1 MSAKI
6 DSLSRIRPAEGRV
19 ELAAVVERLRISR
32 DITHNIRLGG
42 QIRELPSAAILKNVV
57 EGLTI
62 SLFPT
67 HLGPTGVSREGIDI
81 FVGNTLQTAT
91 ARLIEQVHRGLQ
103 FDLTDLPPAAQR
115 RRSVE
120 IVQGLVNDLPA
131 IRALL
136 VSDIKAAYR
145 RDTSAGSL
153 AEVLLAYRSALA
165 IIHHRIA
172 HSLHRLGAKL
182 VARVISGFTF
192 ASTAIDIHPGASI
205 GSGLFIDSGAGV
217 VIGETAV
224 IGENVVLHQNVTLGS
239 AEAISSGET
248 PTPKGGL
255 RHPILE
261 DNVVIHAGAT
271 ILGRISIGAGSVIGG
286 NVWLTRSVPAGS
298 VITQASNIRSDVQA
312 MN

>member
-6 DSLSRIRPAEGRV
+6 DSLSRLRPAEGKV

-42 QIRELPSAAILKNVV
+42 QIRELPSAGMLKDVV
-57 EGLTI
+57 EGLTV

-67 HLGPTGVSREGIDI
+67 HLGPAGLSREGIDI

-91 ARLIEQVHRGLQ
+91 VRLIEQVHRGLQ
-103 FDLTDLPPAAQR
+103 FDTADMPPAAQR
-115 RRSVE
+115 RKAAE

-153 AEVLLAYRSALA
+153 AEILLGYRSAVA
-165 IIHHRIA
+165 IIQHRIA
-172 HSLHRLGAKL
+172 HSLYRLGAKL
-182 VARVISGFTF
+182 VARVISGSTF
-192 ASTAIDIHPGASI
+192 AGTAIDIHPGASI

-224 IGENVVLHQNVTLGS
+224 IGDNVVLHQNVTLGS
-239 AEAISSGET
+239 AEAVSSGEAAA
-248 PTPKGGL
+248 PKGRL
-255 RHPILE
+255 RHPIVE

-286 NVWLTRSVPAGS
+286 NVWLTRSVPPGS
-298 VITQASNIRSDVQA
+298 VITQASSIRSDVQV